1 MLEKHI
7 LEKIF
12 IDTFIK
18 GADGCRLKLD
28 EDKPSTVS
36 KDKIILQTTWDEKF
50 VLYLLGLIL
59 LPL

>member
-12 IDTFIK
+12 IDTSIK
-18 GADGCRLKLD
+18 GADGYRLKWD

-36 KDKIILQTTWDEKF
+36 KGKITLRTTSDEEF
-50 VLYLLGLIL
+50 GF
-59 LPL
+59 